1 MIFVKAPSNTNCA
14 PKNGCLASGAAR
26 NSKGMLFCGTFP
38 AAVRYLRMPAT
49 PEQRAE
55 RLFRQREDAPNAMA
69 EYRARQDAIRALT
82 SKLRAERLAREAKP
96 ETRPRKRRKNA
107 LTAIK

>member
-1 MIFVKAPSNTNCA
+1 
-14 PKNGCLASGAAR
+14 
-26 NSKGMLFCGTFP
+26 
-38 AAVRYLRMPAT
+38 
-49 PEQRAE
+49 
-55 RLFRQREDAPNAMA
+55 MA

-82 SKLRAERLAREAKP
+82 SKLRAERLARDAKP